1 MTLAVD
7 DSEYFGTC
15 ESPMEVNVSVTV
27 SICDLDD
34 EDGTETGT
42 RIVFE
47 EPGEKTAVESP
58 FCPRSAHPMVLEI
71 PISKESD

>member
-27 SICDLDD
+27 SICDLDA

-42 RIVFE
+42 RIVSE
-47 EPGEKTAVESP
+47 
-58 FCPRSAHPMVLEI
+58 
-71 PISKESD
+71 

>member
-1 MTLAVD
+1 M
-7 DSEYFGTC
+7 
-15 ESPMEVNVSVTV
+15 SVIV
-27 SICDLDD
+27 SISDLEA

-42 RIVFE
+42 RIVSE

-58 FCPRSAHPMVLEI
+58 FWPRSAHPMVLEI